1 VPVEISPAS
10 TTRAFV
16 EVRLLDVVTQSEF
29 DAATAK
35 LAPVLHPWTRLLV
48 DATALSNAP
57 DVLTM
62 LLRAPCRAQW
72 PTHVRQAAVVR
83 QQAAAVARAWIRA
96 TGPGSAGTQA
106 FASRESAVAWLE
118 REFQTTTG
126 GS

>member
-10 TTRAFV
+10 STRAFV
-16 EVRLLDVVTQSEF
+16 EVRLLDEVTPSEF
-29 DAATAK
+29 DAAAAE
-35 LAPVLHPWTRLLV
+35 LAPAVRPWTRLLV
-48 DATALSNAP
+48 DATALSNAS

-72 PTHVRQAAVVR
+72 PAHVRQAAVVR

-118 REFQTTTG
+118 QEFQTTTG

>member
-1 VPVEISPAS
+1 MPVEISPAS

-16 EVRLLDVVTQSEF
+16 EVRLLDVVTQAEF
-29 DAATAK
+29 DAAA
-35 LAPVLHPWTRLLV
+35 AEVVPVLHPWTRLLV
-48 DATALSNAP
+48 DATSLSNAP

-72 PTHVRQAAVVR
+72 PAQVRQAAVVR
-83 QQAAAVARAWIRA
+83 QQAAGVARAWIRA
-96 TGPGSAGTQA
+96 TGAGSGGTQA

-118 REFQTTTG
+118 QEFQTMTG